1 MTPRTQFGYLAAL
14 LTLILGLVALLGP
27 IWMAELLGFNATRL
41 QPRGLSEIR
50 ATYGA
55 MFTVMGAVMLWAIPM
70 RPRGVPYVRFAA
82 FLWFGAGVGR
92 LLSMI
97 IDGVIT
103 PMNFAALALEVVIG
117 LGALLCSLERPKVTP
132 VQSTPIETTPEEIP
146 DPLKA
151 YRE

>member
-1 MTPRTQFGYLAAL
+1 MTPRTQLGYLAAI
-14 LTLILGLVALLGP
+14 LTLALGLTALIGP
-27 IWMAELLGFNATRL
+27 IWMAEILGFRATQL

-55 MFTVMGAVMLWAIPM
+55 LFIVMGAVMLWAIPT
-70 RPRGVPYVRFAA
+70 RPVGKPYLRFAS
-82 FLWFGAGVGR
+82 FLWLGAGAGR

-97 IDGVIT
+97 IDGVVT
-103 PMNFAALALEVVIG
+103 PMNFGGLALEVLVG
-117 LGALLCSLERPKVTP
+117 VGALLASLETPGATRVT
-132 VQSTPIETTPEEIP
+132 VETPTEEIP